1 MSGNAALLW
10 NGLDGLINSKP
21 FMPTASPRQQAVALM
36 ELAERDGECLGNGE
50 RRLVIRFAEAV
61 RDYRKSDRE
70 KGGFTVKK
78 KDLLRMRRLKATSK
92 MVKNAKRDIPQK
104 VMFNTYWGPC
114 EGTCR
119 KYQLYLRCC
128 VEGGILKTA
137 LYYPDNLRAGGR
149 LPSYE
154 VFIDRDARRFIT
166 YDCINEMWRNAKLD
180 RLEWPHNMP
189 MYPSA
194 WISDADAKLAAEY
207 LGSDKLGY
215 EAVLDYQLELRK
227 EARIRRYKK
236 ETDVWDA
243 DLALTPAL
251 PKDWDRWVDKVGIP
265 QNFIF
270 YQYERRGAR
279 TGYCTYCEKDV
290 PLCNKPRH
298 NKTGLCPCCRHKITY
313 KAIGKLGWHIDT
325 DEVCVYLIQPRP
337 DGFVVREF
345 WAGKRYLKENLKS
358 PERYCCEHWR
368 TIYNASLSRR
378 TYYWGS
384 YKQLT
389 MRWIA
394 GAPTSSWM
402 GANCIYNT
410 HGDQPGR
417 VYGKTL
423 PRLKKTL

>member
-154 VFIDRDARRFIT
+154 VFIDRDARHFAT
-166 YDCINEMWRNAKLD
+166 F
-180 RLEWPHNMP
+180 H
-189 MYPSA
+189 
-194 WISDADAKLAAEY
+194 
-207 LGSDKLGY
+207 
-215 EAVLDYQLELRK
+215 
-227 EARIRRYKK
+227 
-236 ETDVWDA
+236 
-243 DLALTPAL
+243 
-251 PKDWDRWVDKVGIP
+251 
-265 QNFIF
+265 
-270 YQYERRGAR
+270 
-279 TGYCTYCEKDV
+279 
-290 PLCNKPRH
+290 
-298 NKTGLCPCCRHKITY
+298 
-313 KAIGKLGWHIDT
+313 
-325 DEVCVYLIQPRP
+325 
-337 DGFVVREF
+337 
-345 WAGKRYLKENLKS
+345 
-358 PERYCCEHWR
+358 
-368 TIYNASLSRR
+368 
-378 TYYWGS
+378 
-384 YKQLT
+384 
-389 MRWIA
+389 
-394 GAPTSSWM
+394 
-402 GANCIYNT
+402 
-410 HGDQPGR
+410 
-417 VYGKTL
+417 
-423 PRLKKTL
+423 